1 MTFGGKE
8 SVVGKRIIDRQ
19 QLVNY
24 FLESCCS
31 EEELKVGAEFE
42 KLGVFHPS
50 GTAIPYQRKD
60 GVAAVLYGLSE
71 RFHWM
76 PAKEDG
82 RIIALSRGNTRITL
96 EPGGQIELSSD
107 TFDNI
112 HQLNGELVNHIR
124 EIKSVSDS
132 LNIRWL
138 GLGIQPISQLEDIQW
153 VPKNRYQIMAPHMA
167 KQGKLSHQMM
177 KMTASI
183 QVNVDYLSE
192 DDFAQKMR
200 TALVLVPVVTAIFAN
215 SPISEGKLNGF
226 LSKRAHIWN
235 HTDPARCGLIGREF
249 FSHPSFSSYVDYA
262 LEVPVLFIIREN
274 RWIGVRDTN
283 FSEYLRNG
291 YQGYRATWDDWQL
304 HLSSIFTEVRA
315 KSYIEVRCAD
325 CQRMQ
330 LAPAVVA
337 LWKGIFYSKEACR
350 AAWSLMKDFSW
361 EERCQLY
368 STVPRDGLKTGP
380 RGVSILDLAKELL
393 RISYSGLKEQGA
405 LNDKGEDE
413 TIYLDPVTELVIERE
428 MCPAD
433 IIIKNWRG
441 KWHGSISQLID
452 YSSY

>member
-1 MTFGGKE
+1 MDERVTG
-8 SVVGKRIIDRQ
+8 RQ

-24 FLESCCS
+24 FWESCCS

-42 KLGVFHPS
+42 KLGVVSSS
-50 GTAIPYQRKD
+50 GEAIPYQGKE
-60 GVAAVLYGLSE
+60 GVAAVLSGLSQ
-71 RFHWM
+71 RLGWK
-76 PAKEDG
+76 PAREGDK
-82 RIIALSRGNTRITL
+82 IIALSRGNTWITL
-96 EPGGQIELSSD
+96 EPGGQIELSGD
-107 TFDNI
+107 TLDDI
-112 HQLNGELVNHIR
+112 HQVERELESHIR

-138 GLGIQPISQLEDIQW
+138 GLGIQPVSYLEDIQW
-153 VPKNRYQIMAPHMA
+153 VPKNRYRIMSPHMA

-183 QVNVDYLSE
+183 QVNVDYLNE
-192 DDFAQKMR
+192 NDFAEKMR

-226 LSKRAHIWN
+226 LSRRAHIWN

-262 LEVPVLFIIREN
+262 LEVPLLFIIREN
-274 RWIGVRDTN
+274 RWIGVKDTN
-283 FSEYLRNG
+283 FSSYLRNG

-337 LWKGIFYSKEACR
+337 LWKGILYSKEACR

-368 STVPRDGLKTGP
+368 ATVPRDGLKTRP
-380 RGVSILDLAKELL
+380 KEVSILDLAKELL
-393 RISYSGLKEQGA
+393 RISYSGLREQRQC
-405 LNDKGEDE
+405 NDKGEDE
-413 TIYLDPVTELVIERE
+413 TIYLDPVMELVIERE

-441 KWHGSISQLID
+441 KWHGSISKLID